1 MHPIITTIPGVY
13 QERLFNFPK
22 HPKNQKRTSL
32 RDWIFRLASER
43 DEIHP
48 KVNYNLLIRRNVL
61 RKHSELDS
69 AEGGKR
75 WPKKS
80 G

>member
-32 RDWIFRLASER
+32 RDWIFLLAAER
-43 DEIHP
+43 DEIHRGD
-48 KVNYNLLIRRNVL
+48 YNLSSKNVL

-69 AEGGKR
+69 AKGGKR
-75 WPKKS
+75 WPKRS